1 MKLRCVLDG
10 GRYFE
15 GPRWHAGR
23 LWFVD
28 CMERTLL
35 SLSPSGEREQ
45 HAKFDDDTPCGVGI
59 LPDGRLVVLTMYRK
73 RLMTYVDGRLS
84 LYADL
89 SGIATGT
96 IDDMII
102 DGLGRAYV
110 GDLGFDMPPPPDR
123 GACGRIILVMPGGA
137 ARVVAEGL
145 RFPNGI
151 AVSSDHRRLVVAEM
165 DGACLADYDIEADG
179 SLKFRGRFGSMQS
192 PDGICLDQQGAVW
205 VAAFEED
212 AFIRLDPGGR
222 AAADRSARPP
232 RPRLRPRR
240 ARAENAVLPERS
252 DVLRRTPATQIVIAD
267 RRGRC
272 GNCGRRL
279 SLKSGPPYGRGFR
292 RALASAAIAHPRMA
306 AAPIQIRK
314 SLHRPATPSAR
325 PGMNVADKSSQRKP
339 GRARA
344 MPRRFGSTAAR
355 SAMQAALTSAPD
367 RPSQPS
373 SIIRR
378 TARRSRR

>member
-1 MKLRCVLDG
+1 MTLRCVLDG

-35 SLSPSGEREQ
+35 SLSPSGQREQ
-45 HAKFDDDTPCGVGI
+45 HATFDDDTPCGTRI

-73 RLMTYVDGRLS
+73 RLMTYADGRLS

-89 SGIATGT
+89 SGIAAGT

-123 GACGRIILVMPGGA
+123 GAPGRILLVLPDGA

-151 AVSSDHRRLVVAEM
+151 AVSSDHRRLVVA
-165 DGACLADYDIEADG
+165 GLVRVCLVDYDIERDG
-179 SLKFRGRFGSMQS
+179 GWKFRRRFGSMKS

-212 AFIRLDPGGR
+212 AFIRLDRSGRELQRIEVPG
-222 AAADRSARPP
+222 
-232 RPRLRPRR
+232 
-240 ARAENAVLPERS
+240 
-252 DVLRRTPATQIVIAD
+252 
-267 RRGRC
+267 
-272 GNCGRRL
+272 
-279 SLKSGPPYGRGFR
+279 R
-292 RALASAAIAHPRMA
+292 RALACTLGGAERKTLFCLSAATSYEELR
-306 AAPIQIRK
+306 QRK
-314 SLHRPATPSAR
+314 SSSRIDVVDVE
-325 PGMNVADKSSQRKP
+325 VAGAGYP
-339 GRARA
+339 
-344 MPRRFGSTAAR
+344 
-355 SAMQAALTSAPD
+355 
-367 RPSQPS
+367 
-373 SIIRR
+373 
-378 TARRSRR
+378 